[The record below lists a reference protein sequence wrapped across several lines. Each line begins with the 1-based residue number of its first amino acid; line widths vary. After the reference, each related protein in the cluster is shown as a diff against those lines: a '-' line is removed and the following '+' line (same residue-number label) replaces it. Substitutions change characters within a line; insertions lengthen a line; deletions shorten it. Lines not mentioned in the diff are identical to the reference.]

1 MRFRHSPFLS
11 LSCLGL
17 CFALVVF
24 SLFIGRFSFSPTEL
38 WQSFSYLGQTASS
51 SRMETIHSI
60 LWQSR
65 LPRILAAI
73 CVGAALST
81 SGAAYQA
88 IFRNPLVSPGLLG
101 VLAGSGFGAAL
112 SIIAGFNPVLTQIC
126 AFLGGISAVLI
137 SILVQRILGQNSV
150 LILIFGGLISAAF
163 FTALLSIL
171 KYIADPESQLPDIVF
186 WLLGSL
192 TQISSTQLAM
202 VSLPVAGGILG
213 LSFAGRLLDAL
224 SMGDDEACTLGVS
237 VHYIR
242 YSVIAVATMLAA
254 LTVSMAGMIGWV
266 GLVVPHIARVMGG
279 TSNQRVINLSAII
292 GAIFL
297 LLSDDLA
304 RCLSPEEIPVGIITD
319 LVGCLLFLWVLASSR
334 EISL

>member
-1 MRFRHSPFLS
+1 MRFRKSSFLLPF
-11 LSCLGL
+11 CLGL
-17 CFALVVF
+17 CLFLAVF
-24 SLFIGRFSFSPTEL
+24 SLFIGRFSFSAPEL
-38 WQSFSYLGQTASS
+38 WQSLFCFNQGSQTN
-51 SRMETIHSI
+51 RIQTIHSI
-60 LWQSR
+60 LWNSR

-112 SIIAGFNPVLTQIC
+112 SIIAGFNPMMTQLC
-126 AFLGGISAVLI
+126 SFLGGIGAVFI
-137 SILVQRILGQNSV
+137 SVLVQKILGHSSV
-150 LILIFGGLISAAF
+150 LMLIFGGLISAAL

-192 TQISSTQLAM
+192 TQISSTQLAL
-202 VSLPVAGGILG
+202 VSLPVMGGILG
-213 LSFAGRLLDAL
+213 LSLSGRLLDAL
-224 SMGDDEACTLGVS
+224 SMGDDEAYTLGLS
-237 VHYIR
+237 VNCIR
-242 YSVIAVATMLAA
+242 YTVIAVATMLAA

-266 GLVVPHIARVMGG
+266 GLVVPHIARLIGG
-279 TSNQRVINLSAII
+279 TSNQRLIGLSAVI

-334 EISL
+334 DIPV

>member
-1 MRFRHSPFLS
+1 MRFRYSPFLGI
-11 LSCLGL
+11 SCLGL
-17 CFALVVF
+17 CFCLAVF
-24 SLFIGRFSFSPTEL
+24 SLLIGRFSFSFTEL
-38 WQSFSYLGQTASS
+38 WQSLFFFDQYAGN
-51 SRMETIHSI
+51 SRIEAIHSI
-60 LWQSR
+60 IWHSR
-65 LPRILAAI
+65 LPRVGAAL

-112 SIIAGFNPVLTQIC
+112 SIIAGFNPVQTEIC
-126 AFLGGISAVLI
+126 AFLGGIAAVFI

-163 FTALLSIL
+163 FTALLSVL

-192 TQISSTQLAM
+192 TQISPIQLM
-202 VSLPVAGGILG
+202 IISPPVLLGIFG
-213 LSFAGRLLDAL
+213 LSWAGRWLDGL
-224 SMGDDEACTLGVS
+224 SMGDDEAYTLGISVS
-237 VHYIR
+237 CIR
-242 YSVIAVATMLAA
+242 YSVIAIATMLAA
-254 LTVSMAGMIGWV
+254 LTVSIAGMIGWV
-266 GLVVPHIARVMGG
+266 GLVIPHIARLIGG
-279 TSNQRVINLSAII
+279 TANQKVINLSAMI

-297 LLSDDLA
+297 LLSDDMA

-319 LVGCLLFLWVLASSR
+319 LVGCVLFLWVLASTR
-334 EISL
+334 DIAL

>member
-1 MRFRHSPFLS
+1 MCFLRRY
-11 LSCLGL
+11 LCGL
-17 CFALVVF
+17 
-24 SLFIGRFSFSPTEL
+24 
-38 WQSFSYLGQTASS
+38 
-51 SRMETIHSI
+51 
-60 LWQSR
+60 
-65 LPRILAAI
+65 
-73 CVGAALST
+73 
-81 SGAAYQA
+81 
-88 IFRNPLVSPGLLG
+88 N
-101 VLAGSGFGAAL
+101 
-112 SIIAGFNPVLTQIC
+112 
-126 AFLGGISAVLI
+126 
-137 SILVQRILGQNSV
+137 
-150 LILIFGGLISAAF
+150 FGGLISAAF

-224 SMGDDEACTLGVS
+224 SMGDDKASTLGVS

-279 TSNQRVINLSAII
+279 TSNQRVIKLSAII
-292 GAIFL
+292 GAISL

-319 LVGCLLFLWVLASSR
+319 LVGYLLFLWVLASSR
-334 EISL
+334 EIFL